1 VKETPQIGA
10 VAVKESLRQAFRETT
25 AQSMG
30 IIQKIYLVF
39 ATTVAFGIVYNGAR
53 ISLSERGR
61 ELATLRVIGFSRG
74 EVGAVL
80 VGELALLTLAA
91 LPLGLVL
98 GSGAAAAI
106 TRLVNTEF
114 IRMPLVLTPANYAFA
129 VLVVLLATALSALW
143 ASRRINQLDLVG
155 VLKAQD

>member
-1 VKETPQIGA
+1 
-10 VAVKESLRQAFRETT
+10 
-25 AQSMG
+25 
-30 IIQKIYLVF
+30 
-39 ATTVAFGIVYNGAR
+39 
-53 ISLSERGR
+53 
-61 ELATLRVIGFSRG
+61 VIGFSRG